1 MRTLFKPRDR
11 ASTKATKGGLVNNPF
26 VLPTIITALKL
37 VAAFVIIASNVKL
50 FGGGCD
56 SNHYHACALSR
67 TDRAYNHWSILLR
80 KLNSMGLYNR
90 LGITIF
96 LIIAASII
104 IPYLVARLSAVR
116 DSSKPE
122 KAFWMAFTA
131 TAAYPTLFFM
141 SLDIYRDVPMVLLFC
156 LALLCIKRINNG
168 DNRASVIQKTK
179 FSALFFALVG
189 MLYLLRPYL
198 GLALLAAYFISPF
211 FSFSKQPLALW
222 IAVFLVV
229 VLPLGHQFG
238 IFERL
243 LRYRA
248 LFRDGAQGGANLG
261 IVFSD
266 DAWLF
271 PIIFVKSLLMQL
283 PGFFFPNKAS
293 VILFILEGIPF
304 LWGVVYLVKNR
315 RFTDKF
321 VDFMAVFFVIYNTVW
336 IIGNDN
342 LGTAARLRIFG
353 YIAVLISCVIVYRKH
368 ELSTYHGSE

>member
-122 KAFWMAFTA
+122 KPSGW
-131 TAAYPTLFFM
+131 L
-141 SLDIYRDVPMVLLFC
+141 SL
-156 LALLCIKRINNG
+156 
-168 DNRASVIQKTK
+168 
-179 FSALFFALVG
+179 
-189 MLYLLRPYL
+189 
-198 GLALLAAYFISPF
+198 
-211 FSFSKQPLALW
+211 QPLRTLRC
-222 IAVFLVV
+222 FL
-229 VLPLGHQFG
+229 
-238 IFERL
+238 
-243 LRYRA
+243 
-248 LFRDGAQGGANLG
+248 
-261 IVFSD
+261 
-266 DAWLF
+266 
-271 PIIFVKSLLMQL
+271 
-283 PGFFFPNKAS
+283 
-293 VILFILEGIPF
+293 
-304 LWGVVYLVKNR
+304 
-315 RFTDKF
+315 
-321 VDFMAVFFVIYNTVW
+321 
-336 IIGNDN
+336 
-342 LGTAARLRIFG
+342 
-353 YIAVLISCVIVYRKH
+353 
-368 ELSTYHGSE
+368 